1 MLDVY
6 SCLPEAAQIQPQH
19 CNKTLQ
25 HVRLRIQCARFRGQR
40 LGGERWMARRRRD
53 RGSSANCKATRGR
66 VAARMIVPV
75 LAPMRGRGWLAQ
87 ARCVASGVC
96 ALAAH
101 HCRGHARSIQHTIV
115 RTIRQRCVRDSGGCR
130 CDESSERR
138 VPLGQKQS
146 AALVSPK
153 PNPTSQ
159 PGRNAAAV
167 NGRPQRREERLDS
180 TRQRLRPRRA
190 TGIAPARAVTD

>member
-1 MLDVY
+1 MRIAHRASVVGKGHFDKRALW
-6 SCLPEAAQIQPQH
+6 AAEWRSWSSWAK
-19 CNKTLQ
+19 C
-25 HVRLRIQCARFRGQR
+25 
-40 LGGERWMARRRRD
+40 GGRSGTGD
-53 RGSSANCKATRGR
+53 RGSGR
-66 VAARMIVPV
+66 
-75 LAPMRGRGWLAQ
+75 
-87 ARCVASGVC
+87 
-96 ALAAH
+96 
-101 HCRGHARSIQHTIV
+101 ARSIQHTI
-115 RTIRQRCVRDSGGCR
+115 TTAIRQRCVRVSGGCR

-180 TRQRLRPRRA
+180 PRRRLRPHRT